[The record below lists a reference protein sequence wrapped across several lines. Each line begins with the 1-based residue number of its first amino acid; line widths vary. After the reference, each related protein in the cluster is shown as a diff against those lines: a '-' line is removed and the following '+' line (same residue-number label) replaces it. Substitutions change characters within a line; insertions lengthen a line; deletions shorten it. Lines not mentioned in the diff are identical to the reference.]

1 MMKSLSLFRRDSD
14 LERYHLR
21 ALTGHH
27 TLSSGTEEKEESLL
41 RKISTGPEE
50 AVWFFAMKRGSGR
63 RRTPRGSNLMWPS
76 VTLRAR
82 SELRLW
88 PKATATKKTVLTVKR

>member
-1 MMKSLSLFRRDSD
+1 MKSLSLYDEIRIWRGTLKGPNRTPHLILRDQREGGE
-14 LERYHLR
+14 LV
-21 ALTGHH
+21 
-27 TLSSGTEEKEESLL
+27 EKL
-41 RKISTGPEE
+41 STGPEE